1 MLFFETQTNF
11 HTLWSPYLATKQC
24 HSEFTLFLVH
34 SYTIMM
40 LSCFSCVQLCV
51 TPWTVVH
58 QAPLSMG
65 FPRQAYWNG
74 LPFPSPGD
82 LPNPGIKPRSLMS
95 TCIARGFFTTSPS
108 WETCHTIIVFTILCL
123 SLYSR
128 VPRDQN
134 KLGCSTTEYS
144 LERLMLKLKLQDFGH
159 LMWRANSLGKNLM
172 LEKIEGRKRRG
183 RQRTRW
189 LDGITDSMDI
199 SLSKLQEMV
208 RNREDYHAAV
218 HGITK
223 SRTQLGFFGKKFL

>member
-1 MLFFETQTNF
+1 
-11 HTLWSPYLATKQC
+11 
-24 HSEFTLFLVH
+24 
-34 SYTIMM
+34 MM

-51 TPWTVVH
+51 TPWTSVY

-65 FPRQAYWNG
+65 FPRQAYWNQ

-82 LPNPGIKPRSLMS
+82 VPNPGLLRLPAL
-95 TCIARGFFTTSPS
+95 ARGFFTTSPS
-108 WETCHTIIVFTILCL
+108 WETRHAIIVFTILCL

-134 KLGCSTTEYS
+134 IVGCSTTEYS
-144 LERLMLKLKLQDFGH
+144 LEGLMLKLQLQYFGH
-159 LMWRANSLGKNLM
+159 LMWRANSLGKTLM

-189 LDGITDSMDI
+189 LDGITDSMDM

-208 RNREDYHAAV
+208 RNREAYRAAV

-223 SRTQLGFFGKKFL
+223 RRTQLRNWTTITAVKWMENDDRKGCISSEAAAIGELSKRWNKLRPEGV

>member
-1 MLFFETQTNF
+1 
-11 HTLWSPYLATKQC
+11 
-24 HSEFTLFLVH
+24 
-34 SYTIMM
+34 M

-159 LMWRANSLGKNLM
+159 LMCRANSLGKNLM